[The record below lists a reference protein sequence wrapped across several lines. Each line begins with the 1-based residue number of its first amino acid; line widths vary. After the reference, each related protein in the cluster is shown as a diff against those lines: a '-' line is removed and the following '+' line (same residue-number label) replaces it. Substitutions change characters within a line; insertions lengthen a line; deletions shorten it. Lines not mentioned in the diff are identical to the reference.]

1 MDLYLI
7 AFAFHHINGLSS
19 FICMSVSL
27 LAHFITPSS
36 SCNVTYCRQFKYIA
50 KWRELKETNRKNRIR
65 GPVVVG
71 SFIFSLPLEFILTC
85 KNSAWLSCH
94 VDLVLPGD
102 LQHHGFGPPVM
113 LGGQQ
118 PAQGFG
124 KNPVEGVKEG
134 DGEEKQTKDEQKIC
148 KRKKETSEGRRKQ
161 EEKETIVCKI
171 GASLCGAVCTVQAIA
186 WLRAVDFLQSAG
198 LTRRMA
204 ASVRKD

>member
-19 FICMSVSL
+19 ATWALFKQSSFSFICMSVSLYSL

-50 KWRELKETNRKNRIR
+50 KWRELKETNRQKGIR

-85 KNSAWLSCH
+85 KNSAGLSCH
-94 VDLVLPGD
+94 VNLVLPGD

-118 PAQGFG
+118 PAQGFW
-124 KNPVEGVKEG
+124 KNPLAGVKEG
-134 DGEEKQTKDEQKIC
+134 DGEEKQTKDKQKM
-148 KRKKETSEGRRKQ
+148 
-161 EEKETIVCKI
+161 
-171 GASLCGAVCTVQAIA
+171 L
-186 WLRAVDFLQSAG
+186 
-198 LTRRMA
+198 
-204 ASVRKD
+204 